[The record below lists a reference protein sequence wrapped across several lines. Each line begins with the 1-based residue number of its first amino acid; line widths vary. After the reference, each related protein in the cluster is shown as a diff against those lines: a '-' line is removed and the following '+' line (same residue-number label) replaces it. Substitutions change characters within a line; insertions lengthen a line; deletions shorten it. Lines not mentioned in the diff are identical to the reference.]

1 MCFIYLK
8 ICVFLLNKD
17 SNNNKKAKNKS
28 INPIIAS
35 IGNTNDPIMNN
46 TKPIAAKIMVIQ
58 NILCDG
64 ADNLILI
71 PPFLIKI
78 KSLLVLVRE
87 HIKNL

>member
-1 MCFIYLK
+1 
-8 ICVFLLNKD
+8 LLNKD

-64 ADNLILI
+64 ADNLISI

-78 KSLLVLVRE
+78 KSLLVLIRE
-87 HIKNL
+87 HIQNL